1 MVFTGFFADGK
12 FVEKVYGFS
21 FLDRDCTEEKCF
33 TGVFYGGNG
42 RQLGVQLLAVLVMTV
57 YGAGAAGALFFGMKA
72 CKILRVSEEDEIK
85 GLDITHH
92 GGPAYTD
99 DDVAYV
105 APAKVKAP
113 KEEGE
118 STSS

>member
-1 MVFTGFFADGK
+1 MA
-12 FVEKVYGFS
+12 
-21 FLDRDCTEEKCF
+21 C
-33 TGVFYGGNG
+33 
-42 RQLGVQLLAVLVMTV
+42 LVMTV

-113 KEEGE
+113 KEESE
-118 STSS
+118 VTSS